1 MRKFK
6 IKSFCKVNLSLRIL
20 KKLKNGYH
28 NINSIITFCNLHDVI
43 LLSKIKGANDKI
55 NFSGKFKKGIS
66 KKNNTVVKV
75 LYLLRKKKII
85 KKQAF
90 KINIKKNIHHGS
102 GLGGGSSNAASLL
115 IFLNS
120 NMNLKLNNT
129 KIYKIAKEIGSDVP
143 LCLEKKNTVFDG
155 KKNKILRLKKRFGLI
170 ILIVYPNIFCS
181 TKKMYSNNK
190 QFTIPN
196 LKNYF
201 INNRKKKFI
210 EMLKNEKNDLEN
222 TVIRFYPKIGKII
235 KLMKNQ
241 EGCCFSRI
249 TGSGSAC
256 IGIFSNKESAIYTK
270 KIMRLNFPNYWCTI
284 SKTI

>member
-1 MRKFK
+1 
-6 IKSFCKVNLSLRIL
+6 
-20 KKLKNGYH
+20 
-28 NINSIITFCNLHDVI
+28 
-43 LLSKIKGANDKI
+43 
-55 NFSGKFKKGIS
+55 
-66 KKNNTVVKV
+66 
-75 LYLLRKKKII
+75 
-85 KKQAF
+85 
-90 KINIKKNIHHGS
+90 
-102 GLGGGSSNAASLL
+102 
-115 IFLNS
+115 
-120 NMNLKLNNT
+120 
-129 KIYKIAKEIGSDVP
+129 
-143 LCLEKKNTVFDG
+143 
-155 KKNKILRLKKRFGLI
+155 
-170 ILIVYPNIFCS
+170 
-181 TKKMYSNNK
+181 MYSNNK

-235 KLMKNQ
+235 QLMKNQ
-241 EGCCFSRI
+241 EGCYFSRI